1 MQATIIF
8 ACLAFLALSHQAI
21 STEGQAVTEVA
32 QQVQEARNFP
42 GKCRGRCRPGK
53 LAALALDLDQTEATL
68 PVGDGAE
75 TVGTE
80 PIKTPPAMENNGQT
94 RQTTLS
100 FEHKEEASETKPT
113 AKETSNLEP
122 TLPEQLY
129 QISVLD
135 IMADF
140 FM

>member
-32 QQVQEARNFP
+32 QQAAA
-42 GKCRGRCRPGK
+42 GCRPGK

-94 RQTTLS
+94 DRDYT
-100 FEHKEEASETKPT
+100 
-113 AKETSNLEP
+113 
-122 TLPEQLY
+122 
-129 QISVLD
+129 
-135 IMADF
+135 
-140 FM
+140 